1 MWMNQ
6 INCIKLHWP
15 LLDHPRLYHIFY
27 FITLFSWHYND
38 SFVFVFLFVFGV
50 DVLFLLSHSLHFQKV
65 FSKQKKKKKFLSL
78 WVEETHSPTPAPHY
92 ISNLFLPVLEE
103 ILLLLLT
110 PPPQVLI
117 MDDFSAAPF
126 QLPVDIKMALSLV
139 LWICI
144 NSEINSNVLLTKNIQ
159 TFEVFYIFLNIE
171 SWEKNNF

>member
-1 MWMNQ
+1 MIIQ
-6 INCIKLHWP
+6 DYIIFFI
-15 LLDHPRLYHIFY
+15 LLLYLADIIMIH
-27 FITLFSWHYND
+27 L
-38 SFVFVFLFVFGV
+38 FLFFC
-50 DVLFLLSHSLHFQKV
+50 LFLGWMSFFYSPILCIFRK
-65 FSKQKKKKKFLSL
+65 FSVSKKKKKFLSL